1 MYKWFRFSVE
11 EKRDKEGLGFGKKNG
26 SLAV

>member
-11 EKRDKEGLGFGKKNG
+11 EKIKKGLGFGKKMV
-26 SLAV
+26 L

>member
-11 EKRDKEGLGFGKKNG
+11 EKRDKEGLGFGKKMV
-26 SLAV
+26 L